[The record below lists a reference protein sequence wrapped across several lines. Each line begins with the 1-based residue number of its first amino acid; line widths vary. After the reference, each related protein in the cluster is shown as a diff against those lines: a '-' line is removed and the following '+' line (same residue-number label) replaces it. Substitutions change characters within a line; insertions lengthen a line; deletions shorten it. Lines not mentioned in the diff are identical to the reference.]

1 MKLNFDGFS
10 VPAASLS
17 LFDIVI
23 ILVLVPLVNHA
34 IYPQIERSGIK
45 LTALRRIG
53 LGFMLSA
60 ASMLVA
66 GLIEIKRRTVWQH
79 GNICTQTVFNES
91 YSASC
96 FSIFW
101 QAPQYLLVGSGEVFA
116 TITGR

>member
-53 LGFMLSA
+53 LGFMFSA

-79 GNICTQTVFNES
+79 GDICIQTVFNES
-91 YSASC
+91 HSASC

-116 TITGR
+116 TITGK